1 MQKLEDCALLE
12 GDILTFLWDDLDV
25 VTIID
30 LNRVKYLEE
39 KGTLEIEIY
48 NTIYESV
55 KIILENNL
63 DELGKLETFKESMMM
78 EIE

>member
-1 MQKLEDCALLE
+1 MLE
-12 GDILTFLWDDLDV
+12 GDVLTFLWDDLDV